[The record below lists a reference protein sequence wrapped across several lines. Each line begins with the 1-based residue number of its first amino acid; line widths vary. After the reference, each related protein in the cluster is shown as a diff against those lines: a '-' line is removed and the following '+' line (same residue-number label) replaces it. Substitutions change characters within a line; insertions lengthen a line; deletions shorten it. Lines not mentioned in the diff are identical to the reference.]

1 MREIQSKA
9 GKTIHLATRQE
20 IEAFPGYRAQAGG
33 RKGRSCCPIHN
44 GDNPTALSIDWDTG
58 WASCWSCG
66 DAFAIRVDDGRSGAC
81 QNRESAGHASQNVRN
96 ATSRPQTPKH
106 DPEPVN
112 TPVRDVTAKMA
123 IAIAEALDR
132 LPGSPGEHYLA
143 SRGIPLEVAQTLQLG
158 WTDKGDLAGRV
169 IFPLRDPLGQPTSA
183 TGRSVND
190 RTMPKYRTLPVAK
203 GYMKTLF
210 NGGAISVVRESGHP
224 LVIVEGPIDAAACAA
239 AGIPCV
245 VAINGADYGHPEHF
259 AGVRSAILAFDAD
272 EAGQKARRSVG
283 LALIS
288 QGVDYVSLPAAAFEG
303 SKDLGE
309 FWQQHGTLPE
319 QLVARVMGP
328 HSLTR
333 ITPIVSSPQ

>member
-1 MREIQSKA
+1 VRSRARQARRSTSPRDKRSRHSP
-9 GKTIHLATRQE
+9 TIALRPEGGRGDRVAQFTTVTTRQPSPS
-20 IEAFPGYRAQAGG
+20 IGIQGG
-33 RKGRSCCPIHN
+33 RAVGPAETPSPSGWTTVDQARVRTGNQLDMPLRTSETPLHAHKPQN
-44 GDNPTALSIDWDTG
+44 MTPT
-58 WASCWSCG
+58 
-66 DAFAIRVDDGRSGAC
+66 
-81 QNRESAGHASQNVRN
+81 
-96 ATSRPQTPKH
+96 
-106 DPEPVN
+106 VN